1 MKAAV
6 RGVDYFVGGEELLKY
21 LDRLALEE
29 LKQKQKKATVH
40 TLLPASSSTGGGAG
54 GGETS
59 SMPADDQADNL
70 IRAEQHSGVVLRI
83 SGGATTEK
91 LLTPNGGTT
100 DTQNN
105 DSETVQLQQQD
116 TAINVTRAH
125 DSLDDYMAFNS
136 DGETDDGFDNND
148 DKLNFEA
155 LDSYDDDDIAPHDV
169 MFGDELLAVVGGIEG
184 ILADVLAGGLMLNLK
199 TPIPT
204 WMSRMNPRPA
214 NSMYND
220 YPGLYDGDYGPNAEV
235 VAAASTPMTSLF
247 FFMIPRFLGGYCP
260 GQ

>member
-59 SMPADDQADNL
+59 SMPANDQADNL
-70 IRAEQHSGVVLRI
+70 IRAEQHSRVVLRI

-105 DSETVQLQQQD
+105 DSETVQLQQQGK
-116 TAINVTRAH
+116 
-125 DSLDDYMAFNS
+125 SLIGCIM
-136 DGETDDGFDNND
+136 
-148 DKLNFEA
+148 
-155 LDSYDDDDIAPHDV
+155 
-169 MFGDELLAVVGGIEG
+169 
-184 ILADVLAGGLMLNLK
+184 
-199 TPIPT
+199 
-204 WMSRMNPRPA
+204 
-214 NSMYND
+214 
-220 YPGLYDGDYGPNAEV
+220 AEV
-235 VAAASTPMTSLF
+235 
-247 FFMIPRFLGGYCP
+247 FLTRLVMM
-260 GQ
+260 Q

>member
-1 MKAAV
+1 MYYCSK
-6 RGVDYFVGGEELLKY
+6 D
-21 LDRLALEE
+21 
-29 LKQKQKKATVH
+29 
-40 TLLPASSSTGGGAG
+40 
-54 GGETS
+54 
-59 SMPADDQADNL
+59 
-70 IRAEQHSGVVLRI
+70 
-83 SGGATTEK
+83 
-91 LLTPNGGTT
+91 T
-100 DTQNN
+100 D
-105 DSETVQLQQQD
+105 
-116 TAINVTRAH
+116 INVTRAH

-220 YPGLYDGDYGPNAEV
+220 YPGLYNGDYGPNAEEDI
-235 VAAASTPMTSLF
+235 ALASEEYFHEKLDE
-247 FFMIPRFLGGYCP
+247 RVDVQYEW
-260 GQ
+260 